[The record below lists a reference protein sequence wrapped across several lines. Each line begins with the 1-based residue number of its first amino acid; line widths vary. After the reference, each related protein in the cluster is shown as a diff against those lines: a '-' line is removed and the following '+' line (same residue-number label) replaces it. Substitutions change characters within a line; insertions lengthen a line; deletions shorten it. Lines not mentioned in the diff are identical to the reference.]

1 MSDEPSGFLAGHF
14 LLSQIDLM
22 DRNFY
27 RTVVLLLTHDA
38 DGAFGLVV
46 NKPSG
51 HSLGEVIEGLEGTSA
66 STIPVFIGGPVQM
79 DSLFALHK
87 DPNREVAVPGISR
100 IVEGVT
106 FEPATRSLIEYLA
119 GEWSSMP
126 GDERPTVRLYAGY
139 SGWGPGQLENELK
152 RPSWVV
158 MKASEKIIFDPDPA
172 ASWAQAFA
180 GKGPLYKIILQTSFR
195 PSMN

>member
-1 MSDEPSGFLAGHF
+1 MSEEPSGFLAGHF
-14 LLSQIDLM
+14 LISEIDLM
-22 DRNFY
+22 DPNFY

-46 NKPSG
+46 NRPSD
-51 HSLGEVIEGLEGTSA
+51 HSLGEVIEGVEDTPA

-87 DPNREVAVPGISR
+87 DPNREEAVPGISK

-106 FEPATRSLIEYLA
+106 FEPATRSLVEYLA
-119 GEWSSMP
+119 GEWSSIP

-139 SGWGPGQLENELK
+139 SGWGPGQLESELK
-152 RPSWVV
+152 RNSWVV
-158 MKASEKIIFDPDPA
+158 LKASEKIVFDPDPT
-172 ASWAQAFA
+172 ASWAEAFA
-180 GKGPLYKIILQTSFR
+180 GKGPLHQIILQTGFR